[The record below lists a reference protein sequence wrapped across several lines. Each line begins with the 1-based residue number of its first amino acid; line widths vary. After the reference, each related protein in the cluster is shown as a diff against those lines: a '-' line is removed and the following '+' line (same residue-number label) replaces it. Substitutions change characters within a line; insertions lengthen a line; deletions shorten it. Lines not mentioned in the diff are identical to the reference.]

1 MLNEEV
7 DEMNNWVIVA
17 VVLGAALLATALVI
31 AMVGGSAVRLPE
43 ELLPSELAGFE
54 LVSRFDHVEPIFDGE
69 RYSTLVSFAPLP
81 GGEFAG
87 KVERMG
93 VTAYLFQS
101 QKKAEAAERVL
112 LDSTGASAEEIKVDG
127 QTGFSYAA
135 VGAGAAA
142 SAGLIWQE
150 GPVIYQVFVT
160 APDEGEPDLEALK
173 RAALGAA
180 QAVLRLWK
188 KG

>member
-1 MLNEEV
+1 
-7 DEMNNWVIVA
+7 MNNWVIVA

-31 AMVGGSAVRLPE
+31 AMVGGLCGPPPGGAASQRAGGVRAGQPLRPCRADLRWGKVFDPCLLRPASGRGVRREGRADGGHRLSLPE
-43 ELLPSELAGFE
+43 PKEGRGGGAG
-54 LVSRFDHVEPIFDGE
+54 
-69 RYSTLVSFAPLP
+69 AP
-81 GGEFAG
+81 
-87 KVERMG
+87 R
-93 VTAYLFQS
+93 
-101 QKKAEAAERVL
+101 
-112 LDSTGASAEEIKVDG
+112 LDRASAEEIKVDG

-160 APDEGEPDLEALK
+160 APDEGESDLEALK

>member
-31 AMVGGSAVRLPE
+31 AMVGVALRSASRRSCFPASWRGSSWSA
-43 ELLPSELAGFE
+43 A
-54 LVSRFDHVEPIFDGE
+54 FDHVEPIFDGE

-135 VGAGAAA
+135 VGEGGRGLRGADLAGRTGDL
-142 SAGLIWQE
+142 SGLRHRP
-150 GPVIYQVFVT
+150 G
-160 APDEGEPDLEALK
+160 
-173 RAALGAA
+173 
-180 QAVLRLWK
+180 
-188 KG
+188 